1 MGAVFDD
8 DSSSVEVTGGVNVH
22 QRGERA
28 ANDLLCCLYNSQEPL
43 LFCNGATDVPYCNT
57 VCQQAL
63 DG

>member
-8 DSSSVEVTGGVNVH
+8 DFSSVEATGGVNIH
-22 QRGERA
+22 QGGERA

-43 LFCNGATDVPYCNT
+43 LVCNGATAVPYYNT